1 MPSTFRDPISE
12 IKIAAKNSTLVSISY
27 LDSKG
32 NFSERL
38 VEPYEIKNG
47 SLFAYCTEKESIRNF
62 KLAKIN
68 SAYRSTIKFN
78 PRWTINI

>member
-1 MPSTFRDPISE
+1 MSGYKDPINE
-12 IKIAAKNSTLVSISY
+12 IRLSAKNTTLLSISY

-62 KLAKIN
+62 KLTKIN
-68 SAYRSTIKFN
+68 AAYHSTIKFN
-78 PRWTINI
+78 PRWPINI

>member
-1 MPSTFRDPISE
+1 MRSIKDPITE

-27 LDSKG
+27 QDSKG
-32 NFSERL
+32 NFTERL

-62 KLAKIN
+62 KLSKIN
-68 SAYRSTIKFN
+68 AAYHSTIKFT
-78 PRWTINI
+78 PRWSINI

>member
-1 MPSTFRDPISE
+1 MSKYQDPISE
-12 IKIAAKNSTLVSISY
+12 IKISAKNKTLVSISY

-32 NFSERL
+32 NFTERL

-62 KLAKIN
+62 KLSKIN
-68 SAYRSTIKFN
+68 AAYHSTIKFN
-78 PRWTINI
+78 PRWPINI

>member
-1 MPSTFRDPISE
+1 MRRIKDPLTE
-12 IKIAAKNSTLVSISY
+12 IRTAAQNSVLVSISY

-47 SLFAYCTEKESIRNF
+47 SLFAYCLEKESIRNF
-62 KLAKIN
+62 KLANIN
-68 SAYRSTIKFN
+68 AAYHSTIKFK
-78 PRWTINI
+78 PRWAINI